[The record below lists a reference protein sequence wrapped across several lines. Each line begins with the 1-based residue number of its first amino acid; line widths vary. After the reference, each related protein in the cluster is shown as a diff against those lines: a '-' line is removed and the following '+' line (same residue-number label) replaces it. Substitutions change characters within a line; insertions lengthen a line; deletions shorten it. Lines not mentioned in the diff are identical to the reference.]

1 MRYGITS
8 NCIHFFKT
16 ENAFSLN
23 SLTIIFRN
31 VLFLIVYFQNMN
43 RWSWIDVVN
52 AYVTCVKGG
61 LDCQAR

>member
-1 MRYGITS
+1 MKLHQIVD
-8 NCIHFFKT
+8 IFLKPKMLFH
-16 ENAFSLN
+16 EIL
-23 SLTIIFRN
+23 LTIIFRN

-52 AYVTCVKGG
+52 ACVTCVKGG

>member
-1 MRYGITS
+1 MRYEITS

-16 ENAFSLN
+16 ENAF
-23 SLTIIFRN
+23 LTIIFRN

-43 RWSWIDVVN
+43 RWSRIDVVN
-52 AYVTCVKGG
+52 ACVTCVKGG

>member
-1 MRYGITS
+1 MKLHQIVYIFLKPKMLFHE
-8 NCIHFFKT
+8 I
-16 ENAFSLN
+16 L
-23 SLTIIFRN
+23 LTIIFRN

-52 AYVTCVKGG
+52 ACVTCVKGG